1 MTTGTDQNENAP
13 DDTRRAPERRLLRRL
28 SQWWPVAVLAA
39 GIAAFFASGA
49 NHYLMLQTL
58 HDNRMDLMAFV
69 HDYGVLAVIVF
80 LGVYTAATALAI
92 PGALVLTI
100 AGGFLFGPW
109 WGTVW
114 VVIGATTGASL
125 LFLAARTTLGA
136 ALRARAGPMLKKIEA
151 GFGANAFNYLL
162 SLRLL
167 PIFPFFIV
175 NVVPAFVGVTL
186 RTFVLATMLGIIPG
200 SFVFASVGAGLG
212 SAFEMMMEPTLA
224 SAVTPEIIIALVSL
238 AVLVLMPI
246 VWKKLKARR
255 GL

>member
-1 MTTGTDQNENAP
+1 
-13 DDTRRAPERRLLRRL
+13 
-28 SQWWPVAVLAA
+28 
-39 GIAAFFASGA
+39 
-49 NHYLMLQTL
+49 MLQTL

-69 HDYGVLAVIVF
+69 HDYGVLAVVVF
-80 LGVYTAATALAI
+80 LGVYTASTALAI

-100 AGGFLFGPW
+100 AGGFLFGTL

-114 VVIGATTGASL
+114 VVIGATAGASL
-125 LFLAARTTLGA
+125 LFLVARTALGE

-151 GFGANAFNYLL
+151 GFGANAFSYLL

-175 NVVPAFVGVTL
+175 NVVPAFVGVPL
-186 RTFVLATMLGIIPG
+186 RTFVLATVLGIIPG

-212 SAFEMMMEPTLA
+212 SAFEMVMEPTLA
-224 SAVTPEIIIALVSL
+224 SAITPEIIIALVSL
-238 AVLVLMPI
+238 AILALLPI
-246 VWKKLKARR
+246 VWKKLKAGR

>member
-1 MTTGTDQNENAP
+1 MTAEPDQKEP
-13 DDTRRAPERRLLRRL
+13 SLDKTPISLSRRVLR
-28 SQWWPVAVLAA
+28 WWPVAVLGA
-39 GIAAFFASGA
+39 GVLAFFASGA
-49 NHYLMLQTL
+49 DRYLMLQTL
-58 HDNRMDLMAFV
+58 HDNRMDLMVFV
-69 HDYGVLAVIVF
+69 KDYGVLAVIVF

-92 PGALVLTI
+92 PGALILTI
-100 AGGFLFGPW
+100 AGGFLFGTL

-114 VVIGATTGASL
+114 VVIGATLGGSL

-151 GFGANAFNYLL
+151 GFGANAFSYLL

-167 PIFPFFIV
+167 PVFPFFIV
-175 NVVPAFVGVTL
+175 NIVPAFVGVPL
-186 RTFVLATMLGIIPG
+186 RTFVLATVLGIIPG

-212 SAFEMMMEPTLA
+212 SVFEMMMEPTLA
-224 SAVTPEIIIALVSL
+224 SAITPDIVIALVSL
-238 AVLVLMPI
+238 AVLALLPI

>member
-1 MTTGTDQNENAP
+1 MSTGTDQDQHATDEPRPAP
-13 DDTRRAPERRLLRRL
+13 ARRL
-28 SQWWPVAVLAA
+28 SRQLLRWWPVAVLAA
-39 GIAAFFASGA
+39 GVAAFFASGA
-49 NHYLMLQTL
+49 DHYLMVQTL
-58 HDNRMDLMAFV
+58 HDNRMELMAFV

-80 LGVYTAATALAI
+80 LAVYVAATALAI
-92 PGALVLTI
+92 PGALALTI
-100 AGGFLFGPW
+100 AGGFLFGTW

-114 VVIGATTGASL
+114 VVIGATVGASL

-136 ALRARAGPMLKKIEA
+136 ALRGRAGPMLKKVEA
-151 GFGANAFNYLL
+151 GFGANAFSYLL

-175 NVVPAFVGVTL
+175 NVVPAFVGVPL
-186 RTFVLATMLGIIPG
+186 RTFVLATVLGIIPG

-212 SAFEMMMEPTLA
+212 SVFEMMMEPTLA
-224 SAVTPEIIIALVSL
+224 SAITPEIIIALVSL
-238 AVLVLMPI
+238 AVLALLPI

>member
-1 MTTGTDQNENAP
+1 MTTDTEQGENVPAR
-13 DDTRRAPERRLLRRL
+13 TRPTPVRRLLR
-28 SQWWPVAVLAA
+28 WWPVAVLAV
-39 GIAAFFASGA
+39 GVAAFFASGA
-49 NHYLMLQTL
+49 DHYLMLQTL
-58 HDNRMDLMAFV
+58 HDNRMELVAFV
-69 HDYGVLAVIVF
+69 HEYGVLAVFVF
-80 LGVYTAATALAI
+80 LGIYVAATALAI

-100 AGGFLFGPW
+100 AGGFLFGTW

-114 VVIGATTGASL
+114 VVIGATVGASL

-151 GFGANAFNYLL
+151 GFGANAFSYLL

-175 NVVPAFVGVTL
+175 NVVPAFVGVPL
-186 RTFVLATMLGIIPG
+186 RTFVLATVLGIIPG

-212 SAFEMMMEPTLA
+212 SAFEMVMEPTLA
-224 SAVTPEIIIALVSL
+224 SAITPEIIIALVSL
-238 AVLVLMPI
+238 AILALLPI
-246 VWKKLKARR
+246 VWKKLKAGR

>member
-1 MTTGTDQNENAP
+1 MTTGTDQDQPNPGDVPTAP
-13 DDTRRAPERRLLRRL
+13 ARRLLR
-28 SQWWPVAVLAA
+28 WWPAAVLAV
-39 GIAAFFASGA
+39 GVAAFFASGA
-49 NHYLMLQTL
+49 DRYLMVQTL
-58 HDNRMDLMAFV
+58 HDNRMALMAFV
-69 HDYGVLAVIVF
+69 HDYGVLAVVVF
-80 LGVYTAATALAI
+80 LGIYIAATALAI

-100 AGGFLFGPW
+100 AGGFLFGTW

-114 VVIGATTGASL
+114 VVIGATVGASL
-125 LFLAARTTLGA
+125 LFLAARTTLGE

-175 NVVPAFVGVTL
+175 NVVPAFVGVPL
-186 RTFVLATMLGIIPG
+186 RTFVLATALGIIPG

-212 SAFEMMMEPTLA
+212 SVFEMMMEPTLA
-224 SAVTPEIIIALVSL
+224 SAITPEIIIALVSL
-238 AVLVLMPI
+238 AVLALTPI
-246 VWKKLKARR
+246 LWKKVKARR

>member
-1 MTTGTDQNENAP
+1 MTTGTERDQSDPGDAP
-13 DDTRRAPERRLLRRL
+13 AAPARRLLR
-28 SQWWPVAVLAA
+28 WWPVAVLAA
-39 GIAAFFASGA
+39 GTALFFASGA
-49 NHYLMLQTL
+49 DRYLMLQTL
-58 HDNRMDLMAFV
+58 HDNRMALMAFV
-69 HDYGVLAVIVF
+69 HDHGVLAVIVF
-80 LGVYTAATALAI
+80 LGIYVAATALAI